1 MRRGSI
7 VIVSLSGDYGKPRPA
22 VIVQAQPFLTL
33 PSVVVCPLTSSILT
47 DGSGLR
53 LVVEPSEGNGL
64 REMSAVMIDK
74 ISAVPVQRLGA
85 VIGQADD
92 ATLAEIDNALAI
104 FLGLG

>member
-22 VIVQAQPFLTL
+22 VVVQAEAYLSL
-33 PSVVVCPLTSSILT
+33 ASVVVCPLTSSVPV
-47 DGSGLR
+47 DESGLR
-53 LVVEPSEGNGL
+53 LVMEPSAGNGL
-64 REMSAVMIDK
+64 LVTSAVMIDK
-74 ISAVPVQRLGA
+74 ISAVPAQRLGA

-92 ATLAEIDNALAI
+92 GILAEIDKALTI